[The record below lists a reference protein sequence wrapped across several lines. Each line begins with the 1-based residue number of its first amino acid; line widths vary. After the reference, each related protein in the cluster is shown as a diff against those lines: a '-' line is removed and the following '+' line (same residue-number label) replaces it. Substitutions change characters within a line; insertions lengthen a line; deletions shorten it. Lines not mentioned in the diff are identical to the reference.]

1 MKKLLIANRGEIAVR
16 IIRAARELGIET
28 VAVASE
34 ADAQALHAR
43 SADTCIVIGPAP
55 AGKSYLNEQLIL
67 DAALSVGAD
76 AIHPGYGFLSERAAF
91 AQAVIDSGLTWVG
104 PNPSAIAQMGD
115 KAQAIKTALAAGVP
129 TIPGSAGPVASID
142 EAVEVA
148 SRTGY
153 PLVIK
158 ASAGGGGKGIRVAAD
173 ESELR
178 SLIPIAQAESLAA
191 FGSDEVYV
199 ERMVTGAKH
208 IEVQVF
214 GDGETFVHVGER
226 ECSVQR
232 RRQKLIEETPAPLL
246 PAAVRAEMCSAAVAL
261 AAAVGYQ
268 GAGTVEFLYE
278 PKTSG
283 YYFIE
288 MNTRIQVEHPITEAV
303 TGIDL
308 VVEQLR
314 VAAGEKLSFTQEDVC
329 ARGHAIEIRLNAEDP
344 SFQFMPSPGYLE
356 KFNLPSGPFIR
367 IDSGFTV
374 GDTVT
379 PFYDSLLAKVISWGR
394 TREESLS
401 RMRRALHEME
411 VVGVKTTSSFLLQVI
426 DSPGFIDGSYD
437 TLFLES

>member
-1 MKKLLIANRGEIAVR
+1 MRKLLIANRGEIAVR
-16 IIRAARELGIET
+16 IIRAAREHGIET

-34 ADAQALHAR
+34 ADAEALHAR
-43 SADTCIVIGPAP
+43 AADSCIVIGPAA

-67 DAALSVGAD
+67 DAALSAGAD

-91 AQAVIDSGLTWVG
+91 AQAVIDAGLTWVG
-104 PNPSAIAQMGD
+104 PNPSSITQMGD

-129 TIPGSAGPVASID
+129 TIPGSNGPVASVD

-148 SRTGY
+148 ARTGY

-173 ESELR
+173 EAELR

-191 FGSDEVYV
+191 FGSDEVYL

-214 GDGETFVHVGER
+214 GDGETFVHLGER

-246 PAAVRAEMCSAAVAL
+246 PAAVRAEICSAAVAL
-261 AAAVGYQ
+261 AAAVKYH

-314 VAAGEKLSFTQEDVC
+314 VAAGEKLSFSQEDVM
-329 ARGHAIEIRLNAEDP
+329 ARGHAIEVRLNAEDP

-374 GDTVT
+374 GDTIT
-379 PFYDSLLAKVISWGR
+379 PYYDSLLAKVISWGR

-401 RMRRALHEME
+401 RMRRALYEME

>member
-1 MKKLLIANRGEIAVR
+1 
-16 IIRAARELGIET
+16 
-28 VAVASE
+28 
-34 ADAQALHAR
+34 
-43 SADTCIVIGPAP
+43 
-55 AGKSYLNEQLIL
+55 
-67 DAALSVGAD
+67 
-76 AIHPGYGFLSERAAF
+76 
-91 AQAVIDSGLTWVG
+91 
-104 PNPSAIAQMGD
+104 MGD

-129 TIPGSAGPVASID
+129 TIPGSNGPVASID

-314 VAAGEKLSFTQEDVC
+314 VAAGEKLSFTQEDVLP
-329 ARGHAIEIRLNAEDP
+329 RGHAIEIRLNAEDP

>member
-158 ASAGGGGKGIRVAAD
+158 ASAGGGGKGIRVAVD

-214 GDGETFVHVGER
+214 GDGETIVHVGER

-314 VAAGEKLSFTQEDVC
+314 VAAGEKLSFTQEDVL

>member
-1 MKKLLIANRGEIAVR
+1 
-16 IIRAARELGIET
+16 
-28 VAVASE
+28 
-34 ADAQALHAR
+34 
-43 SADTCIVIGPAP
+43 
-55 AGKSYLNEQLIL
+55 
-67 DAALSVGAD
+67 
-76 AIHPGYGFLSERAAF
+76 
-91 AQAVIDSGLTWVG
+91 VG
-104 PNPSAIAQMGD
+104 PNPSAITQMGD

-129 TIPGSAGPVASID
+129 TIPGSVGPVESVD

-158 ASAGGGGKGIRVAAD
+158 ASAGGGGKGIRVAVD

-178 SLIPIAQAESLAA
+178 SFIPTAKAESLAA

-214 GDGETFVHVGER
+214 GDGENFVHLGER

-246 PAAVRAEMCSAAVAL
+246 PAAVRAEICSAAVTL

-314 VAAGEKLSFTQEDVC
+314 VAAGERLSFTQEDVLS
-329 ARGHAIEIRLNAEDP
+329 RGHAIEIRLNAEDP
-344 SFQFMPSPGYLE
+344 SFQFMPSPGNLE

-374 GDTVT
+374 GDNVT
-379 PFYDSLLAKVISWGR
+379 PYYDSLLAKVISWGR

-426 DSPGFIDGSYD
+426 DSPEFVDGSYD

>member
-158 ASAGGGGKGIRVAAD
+158 ASAGGGGKGIRVAVD